1 MTKESL
7 TAFLIG
13 PAGLPLAISLAIY
26 ARHAYKRRKF
36 NLKDGRELP
45 AEAAPFRF
53 CVEVLGAL
61 GLAQRKRLAMAQ
73 PLRLMYRVTKCRHL
87 AALRAPRRPRG

>member
-13 PAGLPLAISLAIY
+13 PAGLPLAIALAIY

-36 NLKDGRELP
+36 KLKDGRELP

-53 CVEVLGAL
+53 WVEVLGAL
-61 GLAQRKRLAMAQ
+61 GLALVLSVSGSVWLWRNHFA
-73 PLRLMYRVTKCRHL
+73 
-87 AALRAPRRPRG
+87 